1 MLNVEMFLWGQH
13 SSFVLFLP
21 PTLHQ
26 LFTNSSP
33 GTSASDDHVLDL
45 DGLVPAF
52 VDVQSALQAAQA
64 ERDYY
69 ANECADRMVRREVQQ
84 CMMAGQPTGAVGALR
99 WDVVKGRVRTTP
111 VYFGLLWSTLVSFGL
126 LWSPLVSFG
135 LLWSTLV
142 YCTDFPSFF
151 FCPLF
156 RPCCCA
162 WRTPYGKWNCS
173 CSTGPIKTV
182 PG

>member
-33 GTSASDDHVLDL
+33 TLHQLFTNSSPHPSPTLRQLFANSSPGTSASNDHVLDL
-45 DGLVPAF
+45 DGLVLAF

-111 VYFGLLWSTLVSFGL
+111 VYFGLLWSPLVSFGL
-126 LWSPLVSFG
+126 LWSPLVYFG

-142 YCTDFPSFF
+142 YFG
-151 FCPLF
+151 LL
-156 RPCCCA
+156 
-162 WRTPYGKWNCS
+162 Y
-173 CSTGPIKTV
+173 
-182 PG
+182 

>member
-1 MLNVEMFLWGQH
+1 MFLWGQH

-111 VYFGLLWSTLVSFGL
+111 VYFD
-126 LWSPLVSFG
+126 

-142 YCTDFPSFF
+142 YFGLLLLIFLLSSSV
-151 FCPLF
+151 LF
-156 RPCCCA
+156 SGRVA
-162 WRTPYGKWNCS
+162 ALGGRRTGN
-173 CSTGPIKTV
+173 GTV
-182 PG
+182 RAVRDQSKRSQDDSQRGAGGRR